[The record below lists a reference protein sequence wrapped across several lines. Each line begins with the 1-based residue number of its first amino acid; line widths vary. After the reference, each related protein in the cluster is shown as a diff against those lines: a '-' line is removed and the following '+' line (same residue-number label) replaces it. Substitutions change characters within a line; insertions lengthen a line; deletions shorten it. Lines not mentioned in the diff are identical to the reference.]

1 MRTRLFPWLY
11 DVVMSWFERGP
22 LGRWRSSTVHPAR
35 GLVLEIGAGT
45 GLDFPQYQTG
55 ATVIA
60 TDVDVAMLARA
71 KARVTDTAASILLV
85 VADAQALPF
94 RAESFDAGVVGLA
107 LCTIPHPEQAMNEMR
122 RVLRHGSAVRLL
134 EHVRLTNRF
143 LSGLQDLVTPLWM
156 RIAGGCR
163 LDRNAVAC
171 VADSGF
177 EIESIRQHVGGYVV
191 EIVARRGI
199 PYAV

>member
-1 MRTRLFPWLY
+1 MRTRFFPWLY
-11 DVVMSWFERGP
+11 DVVMSWFEQGS

-45 GLDFPQYQTG
+45 GLDFPHYQLG

-60 TDVDVAMLARA
+60 IDPDVGMLARS
-71 KARVTDTAASILLV
+71 KARARDTAASILLV
-85 VADAQALPF
+85 VADAEALPF

-107 LCTIPHPEQAMNEMR
+107 LCTIRHPDQAMNEMR

-134 EHVRLTNRF
+134 EHVRVTNRF
-143 LSGLQDLVTPLWM
+143 VARLQDLVTPLWM
-156 RIAGGCR
+156 RIAAGCR
-163 LDRNAVAC
+163 LDRDAVAC

-177 EIESIRQHVGGYVV
+177 DIESIREHLGGYVV
-191 EIVARRGI
+191 EIVARSNR
-199 PYAV
+199 

>member
-1 MRTRLFPWLY
+1 MWTRVFPWLY

-22 LGRWRSSTVHPAR
+22 FGRWRSSTVHPAR

-45 GLDFPQYQTG
+45 GLDFPHYQPE

-60 TDVDVAMLARA
+60 TDPDVAMLARA
-71 KARVTDTAASILLV
+71 KVRATGTAASISLV
-85 VADAQALPF
+85 VADAEALPF
-94 RAESFDAGVVGLA
+94 RTEAFDAGVVGLA
-107 LCTIPHPEQAMNEMR
+107 LCTIPHPDRAMDEMR

-134 EHVRLTNRF
+134 EHVRVTDRF
-143 LSGLQDLVTPLWM
+143 LSRLQDLLTPLWM
-156 RIAGGCR
+156 KIAGGCR

-177 EIESIRQHVGGYVV
+177 AIESIRQHLGGYVV
-191 EIVARRGI
+191 EIVARSNG
-199 PYAV
+199 